1 MVRLVFRRYT
11 QIRRSIC
18 TSESLRA
25 STSVSAGFTLFRHS
39 SPSFGSQQMRS
50 YSNLSE
56 SRTGRSMML
65 PASRE
70 ERASHLSHRGWP
82 LLSLRPRVSIARRLA
97 HMLDSLV
104 RVSRRVGW
112 SRMVVSILDA
122 SCANIVRQ
130 QFERT
135 GVPSATVDMPDRSC
149 ESPAQRR
156 ASRITVATL
165 GGRVVRARGL
175 TTGREG
181 RPTFL
186 GSLSPGAKRR

>member
-39 SPSFGSQQMRS
+39 SPSFGSQQIRS

-56 SRTGRSMML
+56 SRIGRSMML
-65 PASRE
+65 PTSRE
-70 ERASHLSHRGWP
+70 EQASHLSHLGWP
-82 LLSLRPRVSIARRLA
+82 LLSLRPRVSITRRLA

-122 SCANIVRQ
+122 WCANIVRS
-130 QFERT
+130 T
-135 GVPSATVDMPDRSC
+135 GSSSSAQACRPPTVDMPDRSC
-149 ESPAQRR
+149 ESPAQRH
-156 ASRITVATL
+156 ASQISMATL
-165 GGRVVRARGL
+165 GGRAVRARGL
-175 TTGREG
+175 TTGR
-181 RPTFL
+181 
-186 GSLSPGAKRR
+186 